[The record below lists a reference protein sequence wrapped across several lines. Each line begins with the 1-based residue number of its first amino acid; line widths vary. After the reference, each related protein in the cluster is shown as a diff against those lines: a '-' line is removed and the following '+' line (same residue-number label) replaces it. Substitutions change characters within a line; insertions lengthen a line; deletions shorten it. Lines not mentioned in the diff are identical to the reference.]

1 MMYRLFRC
9 IYSYE
14 AELFMSSCS
23 YCMLFDSV
31 RRFCDAK
38 GNDNYRGSKQ
48 QLYSHAHENEAK
60 LLNRMKVNIFYS
72 LVVPVGRKWAAFMM
86 PSHRNSSGT
95 NIPHRNAIPSD
106 TVFANMFSISLFE
119 VILLIKKANASETS
133 M

>member
-1 MMYRLFRC
+1 MYRLFRC

-23 YCMLFDSV
+23 YCMFFDAV

-38 GNDNYRGSKQ
+38 GNDNYCGGKQ
-48 QLYSHAHENEAK
+48 SLYSHAHENEAK
-60 LLNRMKVNIFYS
+60 LLDRMKVNIFYS
-72 LVVPVGRKWAAFMM
+72 LVVPAGMKWAAFMM
-86 PSHRNSSGT
+86 PSLRNSSGT
-95 NIPHRNAIPSD
+95 NIPHRNAMPSD
-106 TVFANMFSISLFE
+106 TVFANMFSISLFD